1 MTTTAHPP
9 DPRGPV
15 WPWLAIVVFAVSL
28 AILLAAA
35 QGCSPRRH
43 HLNLPK
49 HERSS

>member
-1 MTTTAHPP
+1 MTTMAQPH

-28 AILLAAA
+28 AILLASA
-35 QGCSPRRH
+35 QGCSSRRY